1 MFRIDKVITSTPL
14 VKSFQAA
21 SQQSSKLKDA
31 LLITQRSGQFLV
43 VVEPK
48 FFAGLLEAHEER
60 SCNWGEGKIQSV
72 E

>member
-14 VKSFQAA
+14 ANSFKSA
-21 SQQSSKLKDA
+21 SEQSSRLNEA

-48 FFAGLLEAHEER
+48 FFAGLLEAHEAR
-60 SCNWGEGKIQSV
+60 SRMWGEGEVKSL